1 MALFEYSGLNAGG
14 KKVSGVVE
22 ATGKRAVLQKLRGQ
36 GIYPTELREQNAAA
50 AGKPS
55 LSGLSLTRKVPTAE
69 LAAATRQLSTLLG
82 AGLPLDEALATVGG
96 QLENAALAH
105 AIGQVREDVVQGES
119 FNAALAKFPR
129 IFAPLYVNMVQ
140 VGENSGT
147 LDQVLQRL
155 ADFQEEQ
162 ARMKSRI
169 RAATAYPILMAVVGV
184 GVLFFMF
191 AFVVPKVTRMLE
203 DLGQALP
210 LPTRLLIGASD
221 LLMSTW
227 WVLVLLLAAAAIA
240 TLRYVRTER
249 GREKLDRLALRLPLF
264 GKLNLLIAT
273 SRFARTLGTL
283 LQSGVPLL
291 GALDIAKNLLQN
303 RVLFNAIE
311 ETAVC
316 VREGE
321 GLAAPLKRS
330 GVFPPMVAQMA
341 AVGEKSGEME
351 QMLFRVAESYEHQVD
366 LSITAMLSLLEPLMI
381 LLMGSVVGFIVMAI
395 LLPIFQASQGMG

>member
-1 MALFEYSGLNAGG
+1 VALFEYSGLNAGG

-321 GLAAPLKRS
+321 GLAAPLKR
-330 GVFPPMVAQMA
+330 
-341 AVGEKSGEME
+341 
-351 QMLFRVAESYEHQVD
+351 
-366 LSITAMLSLLEPLMI
+366 
-381 LLMGSVVGFIVMAI
+381 
-395 LLPIFQASQGMG
+395 